1 MKGLDTM
8 DKSKIYTAEM
18 AARAMADQILR
29 GNRYAERF
37 HIEVPEGIER
47 IDDYAF
53 DNLFV
58 MNISLPST
66 LREIGDYAFRNTPFY
81 NLICPHELRSIGK
94 GAFWRCEYIKNIR
107 FNDKLEFI
115 GEDAFFHCYS
125 SGVVI
130 PKSVKVIEKGA
141 FYGGIDKEDDGTYKI
156 ILEAE
161 PDFVF
166 DKNVSDYF
174 SYKDGKL
181 EFHERPEGLMWKS
194 VYC

>member
-1 MKGLDTM
+1 M

-66 LREIGDYAFRNTPFY
+66 LREIGDYAFRNTPFH
-81 NLICPHELRSIGK
+81 NLICPHELKSIG
-94 GAFWRCEYIKNIR
+94 
-107 FNDKLEFI
+107 
-115 GEDAFFHCYS
+115 
-125 SGVVI
+125 
-130 PKSVKVIEKGA
+130 KGA

>member
-1 MKGLDTM
+1 M

-37 HIEVPEGIER
+37 HIEVPDGIER

-66 LREIGDYAFRNTPFY
+66 LREIGDYAFRNTPFH
-81 NLICPHELRSIGK
+81 NLICPHELKSIGK

-107 FNDKLEFI
+107 FNDKLEFKI
-115 GEDAFFHCYS
+115 GRAH
-125 SGVVI
+125 V
-130 PKSVKVIEKGA
+130 
-141 FYGGIDKEDDGTYKI
+141 
-156 ILEAE
+156 
-161 PDFVF
+161 
-166 DKNVSDYF
+166 
-174 SYKDGKL
+174 
-181 EFHERPEGLMWKS
+181 
-194 VYC
+194 